1 VVDVT
6 YIFCWGKCSLSHQRS
21 IKKPGFSQKP
31 GFWGDGR
38 SLFPNS
44 PFHQRKKKM
53 NLPGFNDEEIRQQIA
68 SIASNFKLFQCKDCA
83 LAIMEFLITRNISGK
98 HVKLY
103 TGRSA
108 GKYGNIYHDRL
119 GSNISTNGRHEGVAV
134 EIGGEE
140 IIFDNIDC
148 KGVSR
153 QEWLDNF
160 YCVAMDLGGGFEI
173 TEINF

>member
-1 VVDVT
+1 
-6 YIFCWGKCSLSHQRS
+6 
-21 IKKPGFSQKP
+21 
-31 GFWGDGR
+31 
-38 SLFPNS
+38 
-44 PFHQRKKKM
+44 M
-53 NLPGFNDEEIRQQIA
+53 NLPGFNGEDIHQEIA
-68 SIASNFKLFQCKDCA
+68 SIASRFKLFQCKDFA
-83 LAIMEFLITRNISGK
+83 LTIMEFLIARDIPGK

-103 TGRSA
+103 TGRNT

-119 GSNISTNGRHEGVAV
+119 GKNISTNDCHEGVAV

-148 KGVSR
+148 EGVSR

-173 TEINF
+173 MEIDF